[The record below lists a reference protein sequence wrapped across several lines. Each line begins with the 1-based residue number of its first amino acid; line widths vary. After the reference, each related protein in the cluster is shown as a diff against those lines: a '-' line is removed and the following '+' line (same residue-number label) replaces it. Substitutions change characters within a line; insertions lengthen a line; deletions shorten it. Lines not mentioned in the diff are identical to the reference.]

1 MRLVNRNKKL
11 LLLFRHGIR
20 ELEAFQQ
27 LYSRVGRKSDFL
39 ASVSN
44 GGQQHVTSADV
55 LDIKTVKT
63 GHKSVF
69 IMCSYYSQDSQTSF
83 RFTRNVIFQYIYIE

>member
-11 LLLFRHGIR
+11 LLLFKHGIK

-27 LYSRVGRKSDFL
+27 LYSRVGGKLDFL
-39 ASVSN
+39 ASISN
-44 GGQQHVTSADV
+44 GGTAAHSADF

-69 IMCSYYSQDSQTSF
+69 IMCSYYSQDSQTIF
-83 RFTRNVIFQYIYIE
+83 RFTRNVIFQYI